1 MNVIR
6 KDLDQNNVTLTIQV
20 EKTDY
25 EEKVEKSLRDYKKK
39 VNMPGFRPGMV
50 PLNLLRKKVGK
61 AVLAEE
67 IQNIASDSLINYIKE
82 NNLNIL
88 GEPLPNETEMKE
100 IDFDSQEVFEF
111 VFDLGLAPD
120 FDIELTKDDLVD
132 FYKIEVN
139 DEMIDNQVKSY
150 RSNFGHYDEEDE
162 VQEKD
167 MLKGDLLEMKDGK
180 VHEDGRKVE
189 DTAFTADLIVDD
201 EQKSLFLGAKNGDKI
216 VFNPKKAFDDE
227 TELGYVLKISK
238 DEANEFESDFQM
250 EIKSITRFHEAE
262 VDQELFDKIFGEG
275 VVTSEEEFRNKIL
288 ENIQVNL
295 VEDSNYKFLLDVR
308 KHVIEKLNDLKFPD
322 EFLKRWL
329 KETNNDMTDE
339 KMETE
344 YPKMIE
350 ELKWQLAKDKIAEKE
365 SIKVESNDVNEYAQ
379 KVARAQFA
387 QYGMV
392 GLSDDIVANYANELM
407 KSEENVRN
415 YVNRAV
421 EEKVMDVIKNK
432 ITLENKTIS
441 MDDFD
446 QLLKEDTNA

>member
-6 KDLDQNNVTLTIQV
+6 KDLDQNNVRLMIQV

-25 EEKVEKSLRDYKKK
+25 EEKVEKSLKDYKKK

-50 PLNLLRKKVGK
+50 PLNLLRKLYGK
-61 AVLAEE
+61 AILAEE
-67 IQNIASDSLINYIKE
+67 LENIASDSLVNYIKE

-88 GEPLPNETEMKE
+88 GDPIANESEMKAF
-100 IDFDSQEVFEF
+100 DFDNQEEFEF

-120 FDIELTKDDLVD
+120 FDIELTKEDRVS
-132 FYKIEVN
+132 FYDIEVS
-139 DEMIDNQVKSY
+139 DEMIDKQVKSY
-150 RSNFGHYDEEDE
+150 LSNFGHYDEEED

-167 MLKGDLLEMKDGK
+167 MLKGDLLEMNEGK
-180 VHEDGRKVE
+180 VLEDGRKVE
-189 DTAFTADLIVDD
+189 DAVFTVDSMVD
-201 EQKSLFLGAKNGDKI
+201 EEQKSLFLGAKKGDKV
-216 VFNPKKAFDDE
+216 VFNPKKAFNDE
-227 TELGYVLKISK
+227 TELGYVLKIPK
-238 DEANEFESDFQM
+238 EEAKEIESDFQM

-262 VDQELFDKIFGEG
+262 INQDLFDKIFGEG
-275 VVTSEEEFRNKIL
+275 VVTSEEEFRNKIK
-288 ENIQVNL
+288 ENILLNL
-295 VEDSNYKFLLDVR
+295 EEESNYKFLLDVR
-308 KHVIEKLNDLKFPD
+308 KYVIEKLKDLEFPD
-322 EFLKRWL
+322 DFLKRWL
-329 KETNNDMTDE
+329 KETKKEMTDE
-339 KMETE
+339 KIETE

-365 SIKVESNDVNEYAQ
+365 DIKIESNDVNEYAK

-421 EEKVMDVIKNK
+421 EEKVLDVIKNK
-432 ITLENKTIS
+432 ITLENKKIS
-441 MDDFD
+441 MDEFE

>member
-6 KDLDQNNVTLTIQV
+6 KDLDQNNVRLMIQV

-25 EEKVEKSLRDYKKK
+25 EEKVEKSLKDYKKK

-50 PLNLLRKKVGK
+50 PLNLLRKLYGK
-61 AVLAEE
+61 AILAEE
-67 IQNIASDSLINYIKE
+67 LENIASDSLVNYIKE

-88 GEPLPNETEMKE
+88 GDPIANESEMKAF
-100 IDFDSQEVFEF
+100 DFDNQEEFEF

-120 FDIELTKDDLVD
+120 FDIELTKEDRVS
-132 FYKIEVN
+132 FYDIEVS
-139 DEMIDNQVKSY
+139 DEMIDKQVKSY
-150 RSNFGHYDEEDE
+150 LSNFGHYDEEED

-167 MLKGDLLEMKDGK
+167 MLKGDLLEMNEGK
-180 VHEDGRKVE
+180 VLEDGRKVE
-189 DTAFTADLIVDD
+189 DAVFTVDSMVD
-201 EQKSLFLGAKNGDKI
+201 EEQKSLFLGAKKGDKV
-216 VFNPKKAFDDE
+216 VFNPKKAFNDE
-227 TELGYVLKISK
+227 TELGYVLKIPK
-238 DEANEFESDFQM
+238 EEAKEIESDFQM

-262 VDQELFDKIFGEG
+262 INQDLFDKIFGEG
-275 VVTSEEEFRNKIL
+275 VVTSEEEFRNKIK
-288 ENIQVNL
+288 ENILLNL
-295 VEDSNYKFLLDVR
+295 EEESNYKFLLDVR
-308 KHVIEKLNDLKFPD
+308 KYVIEKLKDLEFPD
-322 EFLKRWL
+322 DFLKRWL
-329 KETNNDMTDE
+329 KETKKEMTDE
-339 KMETE
+339 KIETE

-365 SIKVESNDVNEYAQ
+365 GIKIESSDVNEYAQ

-421 EEKVMDVIKNK
+421 EEKVLDVIKNK
-432 ITLENKTIS
+432 ITLENKKIS
-441 MDDFD
+441 MDEFE